1 MTSYYF
7 FVLQFALL
15 TNAGRG
21 EIWNDI
27 LQLTPQDVQVLFRM
41 VKMDFELRILERR
54 IAGQRGMPNELN
66 EAMEMHQK
74 IASAAGELSDSGHL
88 LGTIVSRLERVRGC
102 IDRSSALRA
111 ELIAKQ
117 YKLRVSGTISSSV
130 RFPRIAIPDPPQYR
144 SATPTELVAK
154 ARSDRMSGLPE
165 LGCAGQILSAASVH
179 ESIAWVKHESL
190 APEKG
195 DLQAQLVIREV
206 EALFFSTASQGC
218 IEDAAANLKPADV
231 TKMIELIYHYRAV
244 IDHFLATRSGHAR
257 MAVEMR
263 SRERLVSWIAYA
275 VVFEVTRAKRS
286 VSMQKIG
293 VCLCPDDLRHLV
305 LSDKISRD
313 AMLQVAAYLH
323 RHTHE
328 GKSIFSLSDGGDAT
342 FELAATVGHRCR
354 RLQKIRKDEMKA
366 AKTRKDNHWEEVNRK
381 KLECAKLR
389 RKICDLEANLSIQRE
404 QARLATMAHQTDCPH
419 RYYSYLASCRFAECE
434 MRQKAESAERA
445 CSSTEKDLRDEQ
457 SALAIAMKVQPV
469 LQPLPKDE
477 SSALSVIFFLFM
489 PEEFRALSLLSF
501 MAAQQMRLP
510 RKWLTGVE
518 ATVKVSECHRL
529 WSSYYNVHQSS
540 KYHAVLPERQGEDGD
555 VMLGLFGEI
564 GKPETSVDFCS
575 KPTDGVWHPDDLAPG
590 KIMWKGGRYKSDH
603 KGSYFNP
610 FSNLIQPEWM
620 VIESTERL
628 KERSLQ
634 WTMPQRGFERTDGAR
649 GNLAIA
655 TQGDAPSWL
664 DKVAH
669 ITFGSLRAYPLMQLR
684 KLAVALRE
692 RSLPLDQPD
701 VRRLVCQALFHVGDI
716 ASNEESISLLWR
728 EDEMDIFATL
738 FDELRVSL
746 GVGIV
751 HFLPQV

>member
-218 IEDAAANLKPADV
+218 IEDAAANLKPADA

-354 RLQKIRKDEMKA
+354 RLQKIWEDEIKA
-366 AKTRKDNHWEEVNRK
+366 AKTRQDNHWEEVKRK

-389 RKICDLEANLSIQRE
+389 RKIYDLEAKLVFQRD
-404 QARLATMAHQTDCPH
+404 QARLATMAHQTDCLN
-419 RYYSYLASCRFAECE
+419 RGYQLCRGSYACE
-434 MRQKAESAERA
+434 RRKKIASAERA
-445 CSSTEKDLRDEQ
+445 CSSTEEDLRGEQ
-457 SALAIAMKVQPV
+457 SALTVAMKVQPV

-477 SSALSVIFFLFM
+477 ASALSVIFFLFM

-501 MAAQQMRLP
+501 MAAQQMLLP
-510 RKWLTGVE
+510 RKWHTGVE
-518 ATVKVSECHRL
+518 ATVKVSKCHSL
-529 WSSYYNVHQSS
+529 WSSYYNEHQSS
-540 KYHAVLPERQGEDGD
+540 KYHAAVHKQKGEDGD
-555 VMLGLFGEI
+555 VMLGLFGEV
-564 GKPETSVDFCS
+564 GKPETSVDSCS
-575 KPTDGVWHPDDLAPG
+575 NPTDGVWHPDDLAPG
-590 KIMWKGGRYKSDH
+590 VMMWKGGRYDGDRKES
-603 KGSYFNP
+603 SFNP
-610 FSNLIQPEWM
+610 FSGLVQPEWM
-620 VIESTERL
+620 VVESTEQL
-628 KERSLQ
+628 KDRSLQ
-634 WTMPQRGFERTDGAR
+634 WAMPQHGFERTNGTR

-655 TQGDAPSWL
+655 TQGDAPTWL
-664 DKVAH
+664 DKVGY

-701 VRRLVCQALFHVGDI
+701 VRRLVYQALFHVGDI
-716 ASNEESISLLWR
+716 SSRKPASLLWR

-746 GVGIV
+746 GVGILY
-751 HFLPQV
+751 FLPKV